1 MTQSEA
7 SRVDLLV
14 TVGTVITVDPDH
26 RVIRDGA
33 IAIDRGAIIA
43 VGPAIELVANHE
55 ARDRIDMPDGLAM
68 PGLVDAHGHA
78 GHSLIRTM
86 ADDLGMWM
94 EACQRVYLHGATP
107 GFWKAEA
114 RLTAVEKLM
123 AGTTTSLSMLGGA
136 GDTIRADDP
145 SHGNAHL
152 QGYADV
158 GSRAVVAVGPGAP
171 PFPKMSTEHHGGV
184 AKQVASRFADQLS
197 VVESLAREWQSSSRS
212 AVALTYPTLSMD
224 DIGSSPDPEL
234 VAGAAEVRQLAET
247 AELLI
252 VQDGHRA
259 DTVEASSRLGLLG
272 PRSLLSHSIDLS
284 DDHIEL
290 FATSGASVAHN
301 PSAIFS
307 QLGRCPVP
315 ELIAAGVTVGLGS
328 DATAPDRSADMF
340 RHMFQL
346 TRYHRADRRD
356 PSLFPP
362 GMTLQMATSGSAA
375 ALGMANEIG
384 SIEVGKAADLIIVD
398 TQKPHLTPFTHP
410 VHQIVYFATGADVD
424 TVIVEGEVVMQGR
437 QLNTVDIDEV
447 LAGARREQVL
457 AFERV
462 GIEVPMERAGMWGAV
477 RYPEGP
483 GTQL

>member
-1 MTQSEA
+1 MTQSGTA
-7 SRVDLLV
+7 RIDLLV
-14 TVGTVITVDPDH
+14 TVGMLITVDSDH
-26 RVIRDGA
+26 RVIADGA
-33 IAIDRGAIIA
+33 IAIDRGRIVA
-43 VGPAIELVANHE
+43 VGPAAELVAHHE
-55 ARDRIDMPDGLAM
+55 PRKHLDMPDGVAM

-86 ADDLGMWM
+86 ADDLGAWM
-94 EACQRVYLHGATP
+94 EACRRVYLDGATP
-107 GFWKAEA
+107 EFWKAEA
-114 RLTAVEKLM
+114 RLAAVEKLM
-123 AGTTTSLSMLGGA
+123 AGTTASLSMLGGA
-136 GDTIRADDP
+136 GDTVRADDP
-145 SHGNAHL
+145 NHGNAHL

-158 GSRAVVAVGPGAP
+158 GLRAVMAVGPGAP
-171 PFPKMSTEHHGGV
+171 PFPKTSTNHRGGV
-184 AKQVASRFADQLS
+184 ATQVVSRFVDQIS
-197 VVESLAREWQSSSRS
+197 VVESLAGKWQSSSRS

-224 DIGSSPDPEL
+224 DIGGSPDPEL
-234 VAGAAEVRQLAET
+234 IAGAAAVRQLSET
-247 AELLI
+247 AGLLI
-252 VQDGHRA
+252 VQDGHQA

-284 DDHIEL
+284 DDHIEML
-290 FATSGASVAHN
+290 VDSGASVAHN

-307 QLGRCPVP
+307 QFGRCPVP

-346 TRYHRADRRD
+346 TRYHRADRQD

-362 GMTLQMATSGSAA
+362 GMTLQMATNGSAA
-375 ALGMANEIG
+375 ALNMANEIG

-424 TVIVEGEVVMQGR
+424 TVIVEGEVLMQGR
-437 QLNTVDIDEV
+437 QVNTVDLDEV
-447 LAGARREQVL
+447 LATARHEQIL

-462 GIEVPMERAGMWGAV
+462 GLDVPMERNGMWGAV